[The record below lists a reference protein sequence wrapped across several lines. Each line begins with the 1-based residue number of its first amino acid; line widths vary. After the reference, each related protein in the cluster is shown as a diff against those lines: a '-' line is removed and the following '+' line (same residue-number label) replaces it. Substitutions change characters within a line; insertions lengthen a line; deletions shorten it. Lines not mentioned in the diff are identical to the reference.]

1 MLGYCGMN
9 CAECPSYTTTVSAK
23 KDLREKTA
31 ASCSDGA
38 SGAPEWVCLGCTP
51 ADQQFLSQFCV
62 TCKVRGCAIA
72 KGLQNCAACADYDAC
87 VEIKAVIM
95 RESEELGLRMTWLRK
110 RFKALAG

>member
-72 KGLQNCAACADYDAC
+72 K
-87 VEIKAVIM
+87 
-95 RESEELGLRMTWLRK
+95 ELYLSVLLDRTVGAPVVVAWLPLTSFARPK
-110 RFKALAG
+110 STK